1 MPFHVEVS
9 SSPNHARAF
18 NLDAASLSA
27 RVLVPWTVGLPFDF
41 GEQEWEP
48 RESRLTIL
56 EGPHLE
62 PADLAFSQ
70 GWSNALRA
78 SADVTRSMLEAVE
91 AEAPAQAAVAIAA
104 DSLEQALAEIGAG
117 QEPQPLQWAAAV
129 DRIKGRDPEV
139 AAVIL
144 VLKQSRSGSRR
155 S

>member
-1 MPFHVEVS
+1 MPFHVEVA

-18 NLDAASLSA
+18 NLDAAALAS
-27 RVLVPWTVGLPFDF
+27 RVLEPWRIGLPFEF
-41 GEQEWEP
+41 GEREWEP

-62 PADLAFSQ
+62 SADLAFSQ
-70 GWSNALRA
+70 GWSNALR
-78 SADVTRSMLEAVE
+78 SSVDVTRAALEATE
-91 AEAPAQAAVAIAA
+91 AQAPPQTAVTVEA
-104 DSLEQALAEIGAG
+104 DSLEAALDRIGAG
-117 QEPQPLQWAAAV
+117 AQPQPLQWAAAV

-144 VLKQSRSGSRR
+144 VLRPPRSESPR